1 MRVAIDLDGVCYNFT
16 AALAQYIEHETGVQ
30 HPLPPTCWEFY
41 EKDWDMSLY
50 DYLHWFKSGVND
62 GYIFRVGEPA
72 PGCIDALNAIREA
85 GHTIHLITDRNVGW
99 RAKENTAIW
108 LEEYCI
114 PYDTLT
120 FCDGSKDIA
129 NVDIAVDDRPEHVDA
144 FRARG
149 IEAYVMGF
157 DNRTDMIHH
166 PWYIEGWDMF
176 LDILKDKALHPDDFP
191 HPIQVPAAHF
201 TDTPSFDAIVERD
214 LMAAVSEAETIHMAE
229 VFGVNRNLLP
239 NDATV
244 AAVYATAYPE
254 PILPP
259 PVVRTFST
267 GATRDLDDTKHD
279 PEGFYTPRVIT
290 RFCKYMTKNR
300 HLADGT
306 VRDSDNWQKG
316 IPREVYMKSLWRHF
330 LATWGEHRRHHEA
343 DPLYSQDRLEE
354 DLCGVLFNTQGMLDT
369 ILKERGQ

>member
-1 MRVAIDLDGVCYNFT
+1 MRVAIDLDGVLYNFT
-16 AALAQYIEHETGVQ
+16 KALAEYIEQETGTKYPQ
-30 HPLPPTCWEFY
+30 APTCWEFY
-41 EKDWDMSLY
+41 EKDWGITLE
-50 DYLHWFKSGVND
+50 DYLSWFKWGVND
-62 GYIFRVGEPA
+62 GYVFRIGEPA
-72 PGCIDALNAIREA
+72 PGCIAALDKIHEA
-85 GHTIHLITDRNVGW
+85 GHTIHLITDRNVGY
-99 RAKENTAIW
+99 RAKENTVLW
-108 LEEYCI
+108 LDEYEI

-129 NVDIAVDDRPEHVDA
+129 NVDIAVDDRPKHVDA

-157 DNRTDMIHH
+157 DRRTDMIHH
-166 PWYIEGWDMF
+166 PWYIEGWNML

-191 HPIQVPAAHF
+191 HPVQIPAAHL

-229 VFGVNRNLLP
+229 VFGIDRDLIGICPPGL
-239 NDATV
+239 
-244 AAVYATAYPE
+244 

-267 GATRDLDDTKHD
+267 GANRDLDDTKHD

-290 RFCKYMTKNR
+290 RFCEYMTKNR